1 MTRLD
6 AALLRRYLLG
16 SASDEEA
23 ERIEEEYFAQ
33 PDALDDLTAVEND
46 LIDEYVAD
54 QLTPAEQ
61 KLFEERNGDS
71 PRRRLRVA
79 VSRGLRAE
87 AGESR
92 LPVPIDSYK
101 PPSTVTNVWPLVV
114 RVGVAAAA
122 IVAIAVNVWLVRST
136 RLTAPPNA
144 KAAATPPTIR
154 SEPERPSPSQPLV
167 APDTPSTPRVVAL
180 ALSPIH
186 VRTAA
191 APATLSIPP
200 GADRVVV
207 RLQGETNDGDLSGTA
222 VVRTVAGSEV
232 WRGAAVFEDG
242 HPPDARVEIPAVLLR
257 ADDYLIELLGRDS
270 AGRESERYSY
280 FFSVRQNER

>member
-1 MTRLD
+1 MTQLD
-6 AALLRRYLLG
+6 ASLLRGYLLG

-23 ERIEEEYFAQ
+23 DHIEEQYFAR
-33 PDALDDLTAVEND
+33 PEVLDQLTAVEND
-46 LIDEYVAD
+46 LIDEYVAG

-61 KLFEERNGDS
+61 ELFDERYGDS

-79 VSRGLRAE
+79 VSRRLRAE
-87 AGESR
+87 ARDSR
-92 LPVPIDSYK
+92 LPVAIDSHK

-114 RVGVAAAA
+114 GVGVAAAA
-122 IVAIAVNVWLVRST
+122 IVAIAVNAWLVRPT
-136 RLTAPPNA
+136 LPTAPPTA
-144 KAAATPPTIR
+144 STPATPPPIR
-154 SEPERPSPSQPLV
+154 SESERPSPSQPHV
-167 APDTPSTPRVVAL
+167 PPDTPSTPSVVAL
-180 ALSPIH
+180 ALSPLH

-232 WRGAAVFEDG
+232 WRGEAVFEDG
-242 HPPDARVEIPAVLLR
+242 QPPDARVEIPALLLR
-257 ADDYLIELLGRDS
+257 VDDYVIELLGRDP
-270 AGRESERYSY
+270 AGREIERYSY
-280 FFSVRQNER
+280 FFSVRQSER